1 MHQGVVKQINP
12 ELCKHKR
19 KLSVKKSILLVVAAA
34 LAVGTIACN
43 KEQASE
49 PESSPSAAPQSA
61 PVKKSALT
69 KVTVTETE
77 MAIKLSQTT
86 VPAGPV
92 EFVVSNKG
100 KVPHEFVLLRTD
112 LPLDKLPT
120 KTGGKLDEKNKQL
133 KAIAEVGEDD
143 LKKGATKPLK
153 VVLSKGRY
161 VVICNVGNHFE
172 EGMKAALTVQ

>member
-1 MHQGVVKQINP
+1 MVKQVN
-12 ELCKHKR
+12 R
-19 KLSVKKSILLVVAAA
+19 KLCEPRRNHISETPILLVITAT
-34 LAVGTIACN
+34 LAVSTIACS

-49 PESSPSAAPQSA
+49 PEASPAVTAAPQSA

-77 MAIKLSQTT
+77 MEIKLSQAT

-100 KVPHEFVLLRTD
+100 KIPHEFVILRTD

-120 KTGGKLDEKNKQL
+120 KAGGQLDEKNKQL
-133 KAIAEVGEDD
+133 KSIAEIGDND

-153 VVLSKGRY
+153 TVLSKGRY

-172 EGMKAALTVQ
+172 KGMKAALTVQ

>member
-1 MHQGVVKQINP
+1 M
-12 ELCKHKR
+12 
-19 KLSVKKSILLVVAAA
+19 KKSILLVMLAA
-34 LAVGTIACN
+34 LAVGAIACK
-43 KEQASE
+43 KEQASK
-49 PESSPSAAPQSA
+49 PEASPAVSAVPQGA
-61 PVKKSALT
+61 TAKKSALT

-77 MAIKLSQTT
+77 MAIKLSQAT

-100 KVPHEFVLLRTD
+100 KIPHEFVLLRTD

-120 KTGGKLDEKNKQL
+120 KIGGELDEKNKKL
-133 KAIAEVGEDD
+133 KMIAEVEEGD

-172 EGMKAALTVQ
+172 KGMKAALTVQ

>member
-1 MHQGVVKQINP
+1 M
-12 ELCKHKR
+12 
-19 KLSVKKSILLVVAAA
+19 SVKKSILLVVAAA

-49 PESSPSAAPQSA
+49 PENSPAVSTAPQNA
-61 PVKKSALT
+61 TAKKSALT
-69 KVTVTETE
+69 RVTVTETE
-77 MAIKLSQTT
+77 MAIKLSQNT

-100 KVPHEFVLLRTD
+100 NIPHEFVILRTD
-112 LPLDKLPT
+112 LPVDKLPT
-120 KTGGKLDEKNKQL
+120 KAGGKLDEKNKQL
-133 KAIAEVGEDD
+133 KAIAEVEEDD

-153 VVLSKGRY
+153 TVLSKGRY
-161 VVICNVGNHFE
+161 VVICNIGNHFK

>member
-1 MHQGVVKQINP
+1 MKKP
-12 ELCKHKR
+12 
-19 KLSVKKSILLVVAAA
+19 VKKPVLWVVVAA

-49 PESSPSAAPQSA
+49 PESSPAVSTAPQSA
-61 PVKKSALT
+61 SAKKSALT

-77 MAIKLSQTT
+77 MAIKLSPTT

-133 KAIAEVGEDD
+133 KAIAEVDEDD

-153 VVLSKGRY
+153 VILSKGRY
-161 VVICNVGNHFE
+161 VVICNVDNHFE
-172 EGMKAALTVQ
+172 QGMKAALTVQ

>member
-1 MHQGVVKQINP
+1 MKKPTLFVVM
-12 ELCKHKR
+12 
-19 KLSVKKSILLVVAAA
+19 AA
-34 LAVGTIACN
+34 LVVGTIACN

-49 PESSPSAAPQSA
+49 PESSPAVSAAPQSA
-61 PVKKSALT
+61 KKSAPT

-77 MAIKLSQTT
+77 MAIKLSPTT

-92 EFVVSNKG
+92 QFVVSNKG
-100 KVPHEFVLLRTD
+100 KVPHEFVLLKTD

-120 KTGGKLDEKNKQL
+120 KAGKLDEKNKQL
-133 KAIAEVGEDD
+133 KAIAEVEEDD

-172 EGMKAALTVQ
+172 KGMKAAFTVQ